1 VAGRR
6 GPWENAR
13 QAWERL
19 HGWVSAS
26 HADGGVPALE
36 ALDDIGEVRRVLDQ
50 AELEAV
56 RTARRHGRS
65 WAEIATRLGVTR
77 QSAWERWRDLDERP
91 PAATGPETVDEAM
104 PLSLVVDE
112 LLDRAAQDLSR
123 GSGSGPTGAPSRP
136 VTVPYVIGL
145 SFDDARVVVMRAG
158 LVAAGHDAG
167 PGLDVPPMF
176 SGTVTDQSPEAGTMV
191 RAGSTVTLWVERGGG
206 SGVREPRRP
215 GPDPR
220 HAVEHVPEPVTDDR
234 AVG

>member
-1 VAGRR
+1 MAGRR
-6 GPWENAR
+6 GPWENAK

-19 HGWVSAS
+19 HGWVSGS

-36 ALDDIGEVRRVLDQ
+36 ALDDIGELRRVLDQ

-77 QSAWERWRDLDERP
+77 QSAWERWRDLDEA
-91 PAATGPETVDEAM
+91 PAAEAVEEAL

-112 LLDRAAQDLSR
+112 VLERTAQDLRRSSTVR
-123 GSGSGPTGAPSRP
+123 VP
-136 VTVPYVIGL
+136 VVVGL
-145 SFDDARVVVMRAG
+145 SFAGARRALHDVGLLAVDADP
-158 LVAAGHDAG
+158 DAPPALG
-167 PGLDVPPMF
+167 GAVIDQKPEPGVEVP
-176 SGTVTDQSPEAGTMV
+176 
-191 RAGSTVTLWVERGGG
+191 AGSTVTLWVERGGG

-220 HAVEHVPEPVTDDR
+220 RAVEHAPEPMTDER

>member
-1 VAGRR
+1 VARR
-6 GPWENAR
+6 GPWENAK

-77 QSAWERWRDLDERP
+77 QSAWERWRDLDE
-91 PAATGPETVDEAM
+91 PARAASVPEALDDT
-104 PLSLVVDE
+104 LLQSLVYDALE
-112 LLDRAAQDLSR
+112 
-123 GSGSGPTGAPSRP
+123 GATRDIRVSM
-136 VTVPYVIGL
+136 VEVPNVIGL
-145 SFDDARVVVMRAG
+145 QFDDARDVLISLA
-158 LVAAGHDAG
+158 LVGVCADPDG
-167 PGLDVPPMF
+167 PPSFG
-176 SGTVTDQSPEAGTMV
+176 GTVIDQKPEPGAQGP
-191 RAGSTVTLWVERGGG
+191 AGSTVTLWVHRGGA
-206 SGVREPRRP
+206 GVREPRRP

-220 HAVEHVPEPVTDDR
+220 SAREQVPEPVAVADER

>member
-1 VAGRR
+1 MRACQGNLAGMAGRR

-26 HADGGVPALE
+26 HADGGAPALE

-77 QSAWERWRDLDERP
+77 QSAWERWRDLDE
-91 PAATGPETVDEAM
+91 PARAASVPEALADVM
-104 PLSLVVDE
+104 PLAEVADE
-112 LLDRAAQDLSR
+112 LVARAMDDRRRSIVA
-123 GSGSGPTGAPSRP
+123 
-136 VTVPYVIGL
+136 VPNVVGL
-145 SFDDARVVVMRAG
+145 QYDDARDILRDLA
-158 LVAAGHDAG
+158 LVAIAPD
-167 PGLDVPPMF
+167 PDVPPLF
-176 SGTVTDQSPEAGTMV
+176 GGTVTDQSPEAGAKVPAGTGV
-191 RAGSTVTLWVERGGG
+191 RLWVERGGG

-220 HAVEHVPEPVTDDR
+220 RAREHLPEPVSDER

>member
-1 VAGRR
+1 MARR
-6 GPWENAR
+6 GPWENAK

-77 QSAWERWRDLDERP
+77 QSAWERWRDLDE
-91 PAATGPETVDEAM
+91 PAAKAVDEAL

-112 LLDRAAQDLSR
+112 VLERTAQDLRRS
-123 GSGSGPTGAPSRP
+123 S
-136 VTVPYVIGL
+136 TVRVPHVVGQ
-145 SFDDARVVVMRAG
+145 SFDDARVVLMGAG
-158 LVAAGHDAG
+158 LVAVLPDPDA
-167 PGLDVPPMF
+167 PPIF
-176 SGTVTDQSPEAGTMV
+176 GGTVTDQSPAADV
-191 RAGSTVTLWVERGGG
+191 KVPLGSAVTLWVERGGG

-215 GPDPR
+215 GPDPLR
-220 HAVEHVPEPVTDDR
+220 VAEHAPQPATDER
-234 AVG
+234 AIG

>member
-1 VAGRR
+1 MGGRR

-19 HGWVSAS
+19 HGWVSAA

-77 QSAWERWRDLDERP
+77 QSAWERWRDLDE
-91 PAATGPETVDEAM
+91 PAAAASVVEALPLTV
-104 PLSLVVDE
+104 VVDE
-112 LLDRAAQDLSR
+112 VLGRAAGEAR
-123 GSGSGPTGAPSRP
+123 RRA
-136 VTVPYVIGL
+136 TVRVPNVVGL
-145 SFDDARVVVMRAG
+145 QYDDARDVLRDMA
-158 LVAAGHDAG
+158 LVAIVPDPDA
-167 PGLDVPPMF
+167 PPIF
-176 SGTVTDQSPEAGTMV
+176 GGTVTDQSPEAGAKV
-191 RAGSTVTLWVERGGG
+191 PAGSAVTLWVERGGG

-220 HAVEHVPEPVTDDR
+220 RAVEHAPEPVPGDR